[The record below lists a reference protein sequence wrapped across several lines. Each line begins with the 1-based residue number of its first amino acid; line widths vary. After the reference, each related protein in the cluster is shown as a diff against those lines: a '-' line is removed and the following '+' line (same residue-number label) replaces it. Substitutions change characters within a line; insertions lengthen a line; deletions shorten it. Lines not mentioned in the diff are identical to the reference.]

1 MEPDPLASGPR
12 RVEAY
17 LDLILAPL
25 TRRLSPFHR
34 EELRRELRE
43 HLWARIEAY
52 IELGQPE
59 NEAVTEALQQFGGAK
74 DFTRQ
79 WRREW
84 THAPRRVTLR
94 EVWEA
99 ARPALRPSLAGIA
112 VAFLPCTIIHIG
124 FCDLHGSA
132 AGALLYHYADTIVRT
147 WLLFAFLLMPV
158 AVGMRHGRRNPAHA
172 GAGMLAALTAEIATA
187 GLLYEL
193 LTGWALPYGFWGSS
207 TGFFVQNDSGVLFG
221 MMAGW
226 IPVAAAAAAI
236 SGWWARRSAARSL
249 A

>member
-1 MEPDPLASGPR
+1 MEPDPLASAPQ

-25 TRRLSPFHR
+25 SRRLSPPHR

-43 HLWARIEAY
+43 HLWARIDAY

-59 NEAVTEALQQFGGAK
+59 REAVTEALQQFGGAD

-84 THAPRRVTLR
+84 TKTPPRLTLR

-99 ARPALRPSLAGIA
+99 ARPALRPSVAGI
-112 VAFLPCTIIHIG
+112 VIAFLPCTIIHIG
-124 FCDLHGSA
+124 FCNLQGSA
-132 AGALLYHYADTIVRT
+132 AGAQYHYSDTIART
-147 WLLFAFLLMPV
+147 WAVFAFLLMPV
-158 AVGMRHGRRNPAHA
+158 IVGMRQGRRNPAHA
-172 GAGMLAALTAEIATA
+172 GVGMLAALTVLVATA
-187 GLLYEL
+187 GLLYEIA
-193 LTGWALPYGFWGSS
+193 GWALPSGFWGSS
-207 TGFFVQNDSGVLFG
+207 TGFFVQNDGCILFTV
-221 MMAGW
+221 MVAW
-226 IPVAAAAAAI
+226 LPVAATAAAL
-236 SGWWARRSAARSL
+236 SGWWAQRSRPRRL